1 MMDNRNIAVF
11 VGAFGSGKTETAIN
25 YVLRSAQD
33 HPEKKHALI
42 DLDIVNPYFRSR
54 EEEPYLTEHN
64 IRVICTSPET
74 KQADMPALSPEIYS
88 VFQDVSYNA
97 VFDVGG
103 DPNGAR
109 VLGRFH
115 QYFEAEPDYQMFLV
129 VNTYRPMTGT
139 PQGIIDMA
147 NSIQARSRIKLT
159 GIVCNAHMKSET
171 DLSII
176 KRGYEII
183 KQSADIL
190 QLPISF
196 ICVPE
201 WLQISQTEFA
211 EPLFPLKLFMMP
223 FWEKG
228 QSGQ

>member
-1 MMDNRNIAVF
+1 MI
-11 VGAFGSGKTETAIN
+11 
-25 YVLRSAQD
+25 
-33 HPEKKHALI
+33 
-42 DLDIVNPYFRSR
+42 
-54 EEEPYLTEHN
+54 
-64 IRVICTSPET
+64 
-74 KQADMPALSPEIYS
+74 
-88 VFQDVSYNA
+88 
-97 VFDVGG
+97 
-103 DPNGAR
+103 
-109 VLGRFH
+109 
-115 QYFEAEPDYQMFLV
+115 LV